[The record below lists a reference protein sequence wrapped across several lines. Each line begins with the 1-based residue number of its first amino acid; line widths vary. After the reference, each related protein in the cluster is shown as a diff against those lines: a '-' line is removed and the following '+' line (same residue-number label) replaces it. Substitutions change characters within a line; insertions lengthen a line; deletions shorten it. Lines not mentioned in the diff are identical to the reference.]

1 VPGRAVSWPRF
12 LGLSRQS
19 GNLLQDGRPQRSGQ
33 VVAHA
38 RVSDQSRAG
47 NGLRRSPAAFGTD
60 YRVLLAVDDERR
72 YPQARQRAAPVTGR
86 DNRGAL
92 AGVVFC

>member
-1 VPGRAVSWPRF
+1 
-12 LGLSRQS
+12 
-19 GNLLQDGRPQRSGQ
+19 
-33 VVAHA
+33 
-38 RVSDQSRAG
+38 
-47 NGLRRSPAAFGTD
+47 
-60 YRVLLAVDDERR
+60 LLAVDDERR